1 MQDTKDISLSAHNG
15 SQNAGT
21 KERSLTDLFHRIK
34 QVLPDEQELITFTPD
49 TPVIE
54 AFEIMRKNNISQVP
68 VTEGVEVLGVF
79 SYRSFAN
86 GMTCL
91 PENER
96 KDLSLPVE
104 EFLEKLT
111 FAQITDE
118 LKDLLDEF
126 DFKDAVLVGSEDRLQ
141 GMITSI
147 DALRYFYRI
156 ASPFVM
162 IGEIELA
169 IRELIRASV
178 GAEEQKECIKMSL
191 EKHYSSEKRSLPV
204 SLEEMTFSD
213 YVMLLRYKATW
224 KKFEYAFGKNCNLV
238 YAKLRHLPDLR
249 NNIFHFKKEI
259 TIEEYDSLRDARDW
273 LLTRIRKVGASKE
286 MRQNT

>member
-111 FAQITDE
+111 FN
-118 LKDLLDEF
+118 
-126 DFKDAVLVGSEDRLQ
+126 V
-141 GMITSI
+141 
-147 DALRYFYRI
+147 RI
-156 ASPFVM
+156 
-162 IGEIELA
+162 
-169 IRELIRASV
+169 
-178 GAEEQKECIKMSL
+178 
-191 EKHYSSEKRSLPV
+191 
-204 SLEEMTFSD
+204 
-213 YVMLLRYKATW
+213 W
-224 KKFEYAFGKNCNLV
+224 KKQADG
-238 YAKLRHLPDLR
+238 AWKLQVDVWNSSVPH
-249 NNIFHFKKEI
+249 
-259 TIEEYDSLRDARDW
+259 
-273 LLTRIRKVGASKE
+273 E
-286 MRQNT
+286 M